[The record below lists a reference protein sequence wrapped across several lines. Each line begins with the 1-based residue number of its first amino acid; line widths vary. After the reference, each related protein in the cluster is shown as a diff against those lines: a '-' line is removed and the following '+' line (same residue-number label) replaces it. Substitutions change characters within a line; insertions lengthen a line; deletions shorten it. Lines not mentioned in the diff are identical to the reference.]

1 MNERQQ
7 KLYQFLLD
15 KSSTNQYIS
24 KEEIC
29 YNLPKFYPRFE
40 EKSNEHNSRSFALI
54 RRDVRAINRS
64 DVEDVEKIVVSS
76 KKGYKIANKQEAIE
90 FINKRFKR
98 DLSSLKTNWNLKRK
112 VGLNNQVKMEKEML
126 KVVKTYVERVGENEQ
141 CQMD

>member
-64 DVEDVEKIVVSS
+64 DVEKIVVSS
-76 KKGYKIANKQEAIE
+76 KKGYKIANKEEAIE
-90 FINKRFKR
+90 FINKRFRR

-126 KVVKTYVERVGENEQ
+126 KVVRTYVERVGENEQ
-141 CQMD
+141 CQMG

>member
-64 DVEDVEKIVVSS
+64 DVEKIVVSS
-76 KKGYKIANKQEAIE
+76 KKGYKIANKEEAIE
-90 FINKRFKR
+90 FINKRFRR

-112 VGLNNQVKMEKEML
+112 VGLNNQIKMEKEML
-126 KVVKTYVERVGENEQ
+126 KVVRTYVERVGENEQ

>member
-64 DVEDVEKIVVSS
+64 DVEKIVVSS
-76 KKGYKIANKQEAIE
+76 KKGYKIANKEEAIE
-90 FINKRFKR
+90 FINKRFRR

-126 KVVKTYVERVGENEQ
+126 KVVRTYIERVGENEQ

>member
-29 YNLPKFYPRFE
+29 YNLPEFYPRFD
-40 EKSNEHNSRSFALI
+40 EKSTEHNSRAYSKI
-54 RRDVRAINRS
+54 RDDVRAINRS
-64 DVEDVEKIVVSS
+64 DVEKIIVSS
-76 KKGYKIANKQEAIE
+76 KKGYKIANKEEAIE
-90 FINKRFKR
+90 FINKRFRR

-126 KVVKTYVERVGENEQ
+126 KVVRTYVERVGENEQ

>member
-64 DVEDVEKIVVSS
+64 DVEKIVVSS
-76 KKGYKIANKQEAIE
+76 KKGYKIANKEEAIE
-90 FINKRFKR
+90 FINKRFRR
-98 DLSSLKTNWNLKRK
+98 DLRSLKINWNLKRK

-126 KVVKTYVERVGENEQ
+126 KVVRTYVERVGENEQ

>member
-29 YNLPKFYPRFE
+29 YNLPEFYPRFE

-76 KKGYKIANKQEAIE
+76 KKGYKIANKEEAIE

-126 KVVKTYVERVGENEQ
+126 KVVRTYVERVGENEQ

>member
-64 DVEDVEKIVVSS
+64 DVEKIIVSS
-76 KKGYKIANKQEAIE
+76 KKGYKIANKEEAIE
-90 FINKRFKR
+90 FINKRFRR

-126 KVVKTYVERVGENEQ
+126 KVVRTYVERVGENEQ
-141 CQMD
+141 

>member
-64 DVEDVEKIVVSS
+64 DVEKIVVSS
-76 KKGYKIANKQEAIE
+76 KKGYKIANKEEAIE

-126 KVVKTYVERVGENEQ
+126 KVVRTYVERVGENEQ

>member
-64 DVEDVEKIVVSS
+64 DVEKIVVSS
-76 KKGYKIANKQEAIE
+76 KKGYKIANKEEAIE
-90 FINKRFKR
+90 FINKRFRR

-126 KVVKTYVERVGENEQ
+126 KVVRTYIERAGENEQ

>member
-64 DVEDVEKIVVSS
+64 DVEKIVVSS

-126 KVVKTYVERVGENEQ
+126 KVVKTYVERGE
-141 CQMD
+141 

>member
-29 YNLPKFYPRFE
+29 YNLPKFYPRFD
-40 EKSNEHNSRSFALI
+40 EKSNEHNSRAYSKI
-54 RRDVRAINRS
+54 RDDVRAINRS
-64 DVEDVEKIVVSS
+64 DVEKIVVSS
-76 KKGYKIANKQEAIE
+76 KKGYKIANKDEAID
-90 FINKRFKR
+90 FINNRFKR

-112 VGLNNQVKMEKEML
+112 VGLNNQVKMEREML
-126 KVVKTYVERVGENEQ
+126 KVVKTYAERGE
-141 CQMD
+141 

>member
-40 EKSNEHNSRSFALI
+40 EKSNEHNSRAYSKI
-54 RRDVRAINRS
+54 RDDVRAINRS
-64 DVEDVEKIVVSS
+64 DVEKIIVSS
-76 KKGYKIANKQEAIE
+76 KKGYKIANKEEAIE
-90 FINKRFKR
+90 FINKRFRR

>member
-64 DVEDVEKIVVSS
+64 DVEKIIVSS
-76 KKGYKIANKQEAIE
+76 KKGYKIANKEEAIE
-90 FINKRFKR
+90 FINKRFRR

-126 KVVKTYVERVGENEQ
+126 KVVRTYIERVGENEQ

>member
-64 DVEDVEKIVVSS
+64 DVEKIVVSS
-76 KKGYKIANKQEAIE
+76 KKGYKIANKEEAIE
-90 FINKRFKR
+90 FINKRFRR

-126 KVVKTYVERVGENEQ
+126 KVVRTYVERVGENEQ

>member
-40 EKSNEHNSRSFALI
+40 EKSTEHNSRAYSKI
-54 RRDVRAINRS
+54 RDDVRAINRS
-64 DVEDVEKIVVSS
+64 DVEKIIVSS
-76 KKGYKIANKQEAIE
+76 KKGYKIANKEEAIE
-90 FINKRFKR
+90 FINKRFRR

>member
-64 DVEDVEKIVVSS
+64 DVEKIVVSS

-126 KVVKTYVERVGENEQ
+126 KVVKTYVERE
-141 CQMD
+141 

>member
-1 MNERQQ
+1 MNERQER
-7 KLYQFLLD
+7 LYQFLLE
-15 KSSTNQYIS
+15 KSHTNKYIS

-29 YNLPKFYPRFE
+29 YNLPKFYSR
-40 EKSNEHNSRSFALI
+40 EKESSTEHNSRAFSKI

-64 DVEDVEKIVVSS
+64 DVEKIVVSS
-76 KKGYKIANKQEAIE
+76 KKGYKIANKDEAIE

-126 KVVKTYVERVGENEQ
+126 KVVKTYVERG
-141 CQMD
+141 D

>member
-64 DVEDVEKIVVSS
+64 DVEKIIVSS
-76 KKGYKIANKQEAIE
+76 KKGYKIANKEEAIE
-90 FINKRFKR
+90 FINKRFRR

-126 KVVKTYVERVGENEQ
+126 KVVKTYVERERLDG
-141 CQMD
+141 

>member
-64 DVEDVEKIVVSS
+64 DVEKIIVSS
-76 KKGYKIANKQEAIE
+76 KKGYKIANKEEAIE
-90 FINKRFKR
+90 FINKRFRR

-126 KVVKTYVERVGENEQ
+126 KVVRTYVERERLDG
-141 CQMD
+141 

>member
-40 EKSNEHNSRSFALI
+40 EKSTEHNSRAFSII
-54 RRDVRAINRS
+54 RNDIRAINRS
-64 DVEDVEKIVVSS
+64 DVEKIVVSS
-76 KKGYKIANKQEAIE
+76 KKGYKIANKDEAID
-90 FINKRFKR
+90 FINNRFKR

-112 VGLNNQVKMEKEML
+112 VGLNNQVKMEREML
-126 KVVKTYVERVGENEQ
+126 KVVRTYAERE
-141 CQMD
+141 

>member
-64 DVEDVEKIVVSS
+64 DVEKIVVSS
-76 KKGYKIANKQEAIE
+76 KKGYKIANKEEAIE
-90 FINKRFKR
+90 FINKRFRR

-126 KVVKTYVERVGENEQ
+126 KVVKTYVERE
-141 CQMD
+141 

>member
-64 DVEDVEKIVVSS
+64 DVEKIIVSS
-76 KKGYKIANKQEAIE
+76 KKGYKIANKEEAIE
-90 FINKRFKR
+90 FINKRFRR

>member
-24 KEEIC
+24 KEKIC

-64 DVEDVEKIVVSS
+64 DVEKIVVSS
-76 KKGYKIANKQEAIE
+76 KKGYKIANKEEAIE
-90 FINKRFKR
+90 FINKRFRR

>member
-64 DVEDVEKIVVSS
+64 DVEKIIVSS
-76 KKGYKIANKQEAIE
+76 KKGYKIANKEEAIE
-90 FINKRFKR
+90 FINKRFRR

-126 KVVKTYVERVGENEQ
+126 KVVRTYVERVGENEQ

>member
-64 DVEDVEKIVVSS
+64 DVEKIVVSS
-76 KKGYKIANKQEAIE
+76 KKGYKIANKEEAIE
-90 FINKRFKR
+90 FINKRFRR

-126 KVVKTYVERVGENEQ
+126 KVVRTYVERGE
-141 CQMD
+141 

>member
-64 DVEDVEKIVVSS
+64 DVEKMVVSS
-76 KKGYKIANKQEAIE
+76 KKGYKIANKEEAIE
-90 FINKRFKR
+90 FINKRFRR

-126 KVVKTYVERVGENEQ
+126 KVVRTYVERVGENEQ

>member
-1 MNERQQ
+1 MNERQES
-7 KLYQFLLD
+7 LYSFLLK
-15 KSSTNQYIS
+15 KSHTNNYIS

-29 YNLPKFYPRFE
+29 TNLPEFYPRFE

-64 DVEDVEKIVVSS
+64 DVEKIVVSS

-126 KVVKTYVERVGENEQ
+126 KVVRTYVERVGENEQ